1 MRSGGLRGLQILRSG
16 AGVRGG
22 FDSHAFPPPR
32 VVRTARTA
40 VWAAALS
47 VLLAGSLA
55 GGAGAQTPPP
65 APSPPLPDSL
75 SIDLSTGDR
84 LAQPPAEPP
93 VSRELL
99 AESDSIRDART
110 PKPRGR
116 FDAPAWVALR
126 SLLVPGWG
134 QLHNKAWIKAGGVAA
149 GEGWLITKL
158 VQDEQALRDLEDQIA
173 AAQEAGDDAAYDA
186 GIAAYNARL
195 DDTTRRRWFFG
206 AVLAYAVLD
215 AYVDAH
221 FVDFEVEFGK
231 GGGGRSPSP
240 AAPEARLKVRW
251 TF

>member
-32 VVRTARTA
+32 LVGVLR
-40 VWAAALS
+40 AAALAVAVAVTLTGVS
-47 VLLAGSLA
+47 S
-55 GGAGAQTPPP
+55 AQPPPP
-65 APSPPLPDSL
+65 APDSL
-75 SIDLSTGDR
+75 SMDLSTGDK
-84 LAQPPAEPP
+84 LAQPPADAP
-93 VSRELL
+93 VPRTLL
-99 AESDSIRDART
+99 AESDSIRESRT
-110 PKPRGR
+110 PRVHGR
-116 FDAPAWVALR
+116 FDAPAWVATR

-134 QLHNKAWIKAGGVAA
+134 QFHNKAWIKAIGVAGA
-149 GEGWLITKL
+149 EGWLITRM
-158 VQDEQALRDLEDQIA
+158 VQDEKALNDLQGHIND
-173 AAQEAGDDAAYDA
+173 AQTSGDEAAYDA

-195 DDTTRRRWFFG
+195 DETVRRRWLFG
-206 AVLAYAVLD
+206 VALAYAVLD

-231 GGGGRSPSP
+231 DGGGHSPSP